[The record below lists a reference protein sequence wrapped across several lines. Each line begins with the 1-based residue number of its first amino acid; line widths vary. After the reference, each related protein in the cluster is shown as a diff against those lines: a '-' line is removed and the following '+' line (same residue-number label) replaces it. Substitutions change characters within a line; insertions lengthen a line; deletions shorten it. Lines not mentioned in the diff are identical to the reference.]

1 MASIQQSINQ
11 MLYTG
16 TVGAGLYAHS
26 PAGQKQAKI
35 KSLEKNVKTYNK
47 KIEEGLGSNVD
58 YQKRAELAS
67 ELFNLD
73 PSEQRLATEE
83 EYTGASQKIQEELSK
98 AKQKKEAKALESLTA
113 RSSEI
118 ENQKRNFKERIQL
131 LDQYGNKIG
140 GTE

>member
-26 PAGQKQAKI
+26 PEGQKQAKI
-35 KSLEKNVKTYNK
+35 RGLEKNIKTYNK
-47 KIEEGLGSNVD
+47 KIDEGLASNVD
-58 YQKRAELAS
+58 YQKRAAVAS
-67 ELFNLD
+67 ELVDLD

-83 EYTGASQKIQEELSK
+83 EYTGASQKIQKELDK

-113 RSSEI
+113 RFNEI
-118 ENQKRNFKERIQL
+118 KNQKEALKERIQL